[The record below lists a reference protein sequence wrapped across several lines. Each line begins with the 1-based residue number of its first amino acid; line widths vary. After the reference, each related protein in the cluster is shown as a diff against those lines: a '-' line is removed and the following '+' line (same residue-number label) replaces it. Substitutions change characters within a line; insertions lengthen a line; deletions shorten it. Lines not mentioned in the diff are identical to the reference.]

1 MEFLFQ
7 TQLKTR
13 AAYILNCLCYCSYGD
28 CNLSFCFYFWVKPIP
43 FCLLH
48 VCAVLHVGYC
58 QDLGGRRAAT
68 SSSPCLEIQGRFSFF
83 PSLYVSVSY
92 SSAHSLQHWLHSSVA
107 FSGNIPG
114 KHLQIWL
121 REGLFWK
128 VGSIILSLT

>member
-68 SSSPCLEIQGRFSFF
+68 SSSPCLEIRGRFSFF
-83 PSLYVSVSY
+83 MCQSPTPLLIVCSTGCIL
-92 SSAHSLQHWLHSSVA
+92 LLHSVGISL
-107 FSGNIPG
+107 GNISKFGYERDCFG
-114 KHLQIWL
+114 KL
-121 REGLFWK
+121 EA
-128 VGSIILSLT
+128 